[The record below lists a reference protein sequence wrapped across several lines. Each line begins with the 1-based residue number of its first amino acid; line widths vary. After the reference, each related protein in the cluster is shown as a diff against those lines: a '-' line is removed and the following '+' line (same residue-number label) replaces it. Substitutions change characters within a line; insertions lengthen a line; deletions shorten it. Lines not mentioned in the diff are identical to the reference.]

1 MLPVKF
7 DFVNKQN
14 KRQSVV
20 QHNIAVL
27 QQYNNIVKQRSIR
40 LRQLIQQKQ
49 SEQVIQQ
56 IEPEP
61 VIQEIE
67 PEKIYCGFKFGK
79 I

>member
-40 LRQLIQQKQ
+40 LMQLNEQLRQPVEP
-49 SEQVIQQ
+49 EQVVQQ
-56 IEPEP
+56 VEPEQ
-61 VIQEIE
+61 IHT
-67 PEKIYCGFKFGK
+67 GFKFGK
-79 I
+79 LL